1 MDCEV
6 RRFEPLNLHD
16 LKVVSSVYLIK
27 KIFPMYGLACL
38 GGTPGTA
45 KTFLQLMMSVHIA
58 SGEPFFGHRV
68 KQGNVLYLALEGG
81 EMFKNRLKAIEIEY
95 PELWEKAKY
104 NFNVILSPFN
114 IMNTTDADNLFE
126 TYGQTN
132 KPKLIVI
139 DTLNLAME
147 GGSENS
153 DKDMPK
159 AVQTLKHMQRKFQ
172 CLVSPIH
179 HVGKNEEKGLR
190 GHTSLLGALDTA
202 YIINK
207 TEDTYT
213 AEAIKQRDMEIGRFY
228 FQLKQI
234 DLGEKDED
242 GDPITSAVAVQSG
255 AKLGEREEE
264 VYLWIKENNDKTYSD
279 IKNALKID
287 DSQLWGIL
295 KRLLKKK
302 KIGKTNTKPARYFA
316 DPIL

>member
-38 GGTPGTA
+38 GGSPGTA

-114 IMNTTDADNLFE
+114 IMNTTDADNLYQ
-126 TYGQTN
+126 TYGRLN
-132 KPKLIVI
+132 PKLIVI

-159 AVQTLKHMQRKFQ
+159 AVQTLKHLQRKFN
-172 CLVSPIH
+172 CLVCPIH
-179 HVGKNEEKGLR
+179 HVGKDQTKLYR
-190 GHTSLLGALDTA
+190 GHTSLLGALDTG
-202 YIINK
+202 YIITQ

-213 AEAIKQRDMEIGRFY
+213 AEATKQRDMEKGRFY

-242 GDPITSAVAVQSG
+242 GDPMTSAVAVQSG

-264 VYLWIKENNDKTYSD
+264 VYLWIKENNDKTFTD
-279 IKNALKID
+279 IRDALKID
-287 DSQLWGIL
+287 DGQLWGIL

-302 KIGKTNTKPARYFA
+302 KIGKTNTKPARYFS
-316 DPIL
+316 DPIV

>member
-6 RRFEPLNLHD
+6 RTFKPLDLHD
-16 LKVVSSVYLIK
+16 LKVVSGVYLIK
-27 KIFPMYGLACL
+27 KIFPMYGVGCF
-38 GGTPGTA
+38 GGVPGTA
-45 KTFLQLMMSVHIA
+45 KTFLKLMMSVHIA

-81 EMFKNRLKAIEIEY
+81 ALFQNRLKAIEIEY

-104 NFNVILSPFN
+104 NFNVIPSPFN
-114 IMNTTDADNLFE
+114 IMNTTDADNLYQ
-126 TYGQTN
+126 TYGRLN
-132 KPKLIVI
+132 PKLIVI

-153 DKDMPK
+153 DKDMPR
-159 AVQTLKHMQRKFQ
+159 AVQTLKHLQRKFN

-213 AEAIKQRDMEIGRFY
+213 AEAIKQRDMELGRFY

-242 GDPITSAVAVQSG
+242 GDPMTSAVAVQSG

-264 VYLWIKENNDKTYSD
+264 VYLWIKENNDKTFTD
-279 IKNALKID
+279 IRDALKID
-287 DSQLWGIL
+287 DGQLWGIL

-302 KIGKTNTKPARYFA
+302 KIGKTNTKPERYFA
-316 DPIL
+316 DPIV

>member
-1 MDCEV
+1 
-6 RRFEPLNLHD
+6 
-16 LKVVSSVYLIK
+16 
-27 KIFPMYGLACL
+27 
-38 GGTPGTA
+38 
-45 KTFLQLMMSVHIA
+45 
-58 SGEPFFGHRV
+58 
-68 KQGNVLYLALEGG
+68 
-81 EMFKNRLKAIEIEY
+81 
-95 PELWEKAKY
+95 
-104 NFNVILSPFN
+104 
-114 IMNTTDADNLFE
+114 
-126 TYGQTN
+126 
-132 KPKLIVI
+132 
-139 DTLNLAME
+139 ME

-159 AVQTLKHMQRKFQ
+159 AIQTLKHLQRKFN
-172 CLVSPIH
+172 CLVCPIH
-179 HVGKNEEKGLR
+179 HVGKDETKLYR
-190 GHTSLLGALDTA
+190 GHTTLISALDTG
-202 YIINK
+202 YIITQ

-213 AEAIKQRDMEIGRFY
+213 AEAVKQRDMEKGRFY

-242 GDPITSAVAVQSG
+242 GDPMTSAVAIQSG

-295 KRLLKKK
+295 KRLLLKK